1 MAKKH
6 FETPRYYKR
15 NSSSVLYIA
24 LWPDGTST
32 SIYNN
37 ESKIS
42 ISRRDEPQTTA
53 FLKFYGEQLSPV
65 PESEFVDLF
74 HKTIASLQDDIYK
87 HAES

>member
-6 FETPRYYKR
+6 SEKPRYYKR
-15 NSSSVLYIA
+15 NSNSVLYIA

-32 SIYNN
+32 IIHND

-42 ISRRDEPQTTA
+42 TWRCDEPHATA
-53 FLKFYGEQLSPV
+53 FLKFYSEQLFPV